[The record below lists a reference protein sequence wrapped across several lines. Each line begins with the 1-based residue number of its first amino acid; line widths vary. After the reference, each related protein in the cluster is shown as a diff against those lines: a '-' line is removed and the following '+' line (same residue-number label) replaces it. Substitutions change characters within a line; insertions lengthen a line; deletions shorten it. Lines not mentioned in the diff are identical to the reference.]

1 MKDVIVAVLAC
12 NSGRHAYVSSKS
24 LNSSLEVTSD
34 PSSNGNPSILLWRIK
49 IKCKTAKNRLI
60 ISHFVEKD

>member
-12 NSGRHAYVSSKS
+12 NSGRHAYISSKS
-24 LNSSLEVTSD
+24 SNSLLVITSD
-34 PSSNGNPSILLWRIK
+34 INDGNLSLLLWRIK

>member
-49 IKCKTAKNRLI
+49 TKCKTAKM
-60 ISHFVEKD
+60 